1 MIRYGVAALTLA
13 ADLTAGTAQAAP
25 TIEGLLKDGWE
36 IVGLAGNYDVRTSLL
51 LFRKKDVTYLV
62 QCSTL
67 YDVTRDKRVVVNCY
81 ELH

>member
-13 ADLTAGTAQAAP
+13 AGLTAGTAQAAP

>member
-1 MIRYGVAALTLA
+1 MIRYGIAALTLTA
-13 ADLTAGTAQAAP
+13 GLTAGTAQAAP

>member
-1 MIRYGVAALTLA
+1 MIRYGDAALTLA
-13 ADLTAGTAQAAP
+13 AGLTAGTAQAAP

>member
-1 MIRYGVAALTLA
+1 MIRYGVAALTLTA
-13 ADLTAGTAQAAP
+13 GLTAGTAQAAP

>member
-13 ADLTAGTAQAAP
+13 AGLTAGTAQAAP

-36 IVGLAGNYDVRTSLL
+36 IVGLAGNYAVRTSLL

>member
-1 MIRYGVAALTLA
+1 MIRYGVAALVLA
-13 ADLTAGTAQAAP
+13 AGLTAGTAQAAP

>member
-1 MIRYGVAALTLA
+1 MIRYGVAVLTLA
-13 ADLTAGTAQAAP
+13 AGLTAGTAQAAP

>member
-1 MIRYGVAALTLA
+1 MKRCCCAVLALI
-13 ADLTAGTAQAAP
+13 AGLSSVEAQAAP

-51 LFRKKDVTYLV
+51 LFRKKDVNYLV

-67 YDVTRDKRVVVNCY
+67 YDVTREKRVIVNCY

>member
-1 MIRYGVAALTLA
+1 MIRYGVAVLTLA
-13 ADLTAGTAQAAP
+13 AGVTAGTAQAAP

>member
-1 MIRYGVAALTLA
+1 MIRYGVAALV
-13 ADLTAGTAQAAP
+13 LTAGLSAGTAQAAP
-25 TIEGLLKDGWE
+25 TIEGLLMDGWE